1 KELLGFGRHAV
12 DLVDEDDIAALDAG
26 QDADEIL
33 AALEIG
39 AEVRMEPHA
48 KLGGDEVRE
57 RRLPESRHPGK
68 EDVIE
73 DLAACLRSVDRE
85 AEVLDDALLADELG
99 ERARTKALLAEELVV
114 VALVDREGMLITDH
128 GLLHPASPAHRS
140 SIARLVDSFPRT
152 PSPGVVRSTL
162 TRIRGRVNAAS
173 RATTRG

>member
-1 KELLGFGRHAV
+1 ADDEIDLVVRVEVEALGDLEAAEERRGEKTFARRRADEREGLELEANAASIGALVEHEIDAEVLHRGVKELLGFGRHAV

-85 AEVLDDALLADELG
+85 AEV
-99 ERARTKALLAEELVV
+99 
-114 VALVDREGMLITDH
+114 
-128 GLLHPASPAHRS
+128 
-140 SIARLVDSFPRT
+140 
-152 PSPGVVRSTL
+152 
-162 TRIRGRVNAAS
+162 
-173 RATTRG
+173 